1 MTGEGLAILFFALF
15 ASVSALYAC
24 TTRKI
29 FHTALGVF
37 MVLGSL
43 AGIFLILGAE
53 FLAVVQIILYLGGVI
68 VLIVFGIMLTPAR
81 TEEKDPQFVNWS
93 LMNSIA
99 IGILTA
105 FLAFLFWHYKGQWRT
120 GTAPDP
126 FSDYSASFAKIS
138 DLLFNEY
145 LIPFEV
151 LSVALLVALVG
162 ALTLAR
168 KKES

>member
-24 TTRKI
+24 TTKKI
-29 FHTALGVF
+29 FHTALAVF

-53 FLAVVQIILYLGGVI
+53 FIAVVQVLLYIGGII

-81 TEEKDPQFVNWS
+81 TEEKDQQFVSWT

-99 IGILTA
+99 VGILTA
-105 FLAFLFWHYKGQWRT
+105 FLAFLFWNYKGGWPVGR
-120 GTAPDP
+120 APDP
-126 FSDYSASFAKIS
+126 MGSYGESFARIS
-138 DLLFNEY
+138 DLLFKDY

-151 LSVALLVALVG
+151 LSVALLVALIG
-162 ALTLAR
+162 ALTIAR